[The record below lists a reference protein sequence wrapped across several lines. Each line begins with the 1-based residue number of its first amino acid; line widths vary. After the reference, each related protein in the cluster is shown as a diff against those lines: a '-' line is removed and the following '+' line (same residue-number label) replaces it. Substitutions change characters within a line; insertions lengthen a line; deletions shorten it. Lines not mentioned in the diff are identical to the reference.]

1 MSGNDTL
8 DLVKLSFFVEMGKAI
23 SCATTIDETLQ
34 EVMRQIGQIFA
45 PLNWSLMLRD
55 SRTGNLNF
63 TIVVGESSTKLQGRW
78 LPKGKGIAGWIA
90 ERGEPV
96 IVADVQSD
104 QRFFPMIDT
113 YTGFRTQSI
122 IGVPL
127 KSKGKVFGVIELVN
141 KINDQAF
148 TPFDLKV
155 LTTIADFAA
164 IAIEKAYY
172 NRALKRLASV
182 DPLTGVFNRGEF
194 QRIIAKELE
203 RSKRQHTPL
212 ACLLVDVDDFKN
224 INDTHGHV
232 AGDNVLKSLAAILGE
247 NLRKV
252 DSVCRYGGDE
262 FVVVMPGT
270 NEEQAA
276 TVRTRILEGIEF
288 HNQVTASI
296 PFTASIGL
304 HATQGAV
311 GDGFFELL
319 DKDLYRE
326 KERKLFQTIEDVDT
340 NIHHLLEEEKNAP
353 LDELHDLPT
362 DLIRDDDVC

>member
-1 MSGNDTL
+1 MEKTDTL

-23 SCATTIDETLQ
+23 SCAYTIDETLQ

-45 PLNWSLMLRD
+45 PLNWSLMLKD

-63 TIVVGESSTKLQGRW
+63 TIVVGQSATKLQGRW
-78 LPKGKGIAGWIA
+78 LPKGKGLAGWIA
-90 ERGEPV
+90 ERGEPA
-96 IVADVQSD
+96 IVGDVQSD
-104 QRFFPMIDT
+104 QRFFPMIDM
-113 YTGFRTQSI
+113 YTGFKTQSI

-141 KINDQAF
+141 KIDEKPF

-182 DPLTGVFNRGEF
+182 DPLTGVYNRGEF
-194 QRIIAKELE
+194 QRIIGRELE
-203 RSKRQHTPL
+203 RSKRHNTPL
-212 ACLLVDVDDFKN
+212 ACLLVDVDDFKS
-224 INDTHGHV
+224 INDNHGHST
-232 AGDNVLKSLAAILGE
+232 GDTVLKSLSRILSE

-262 FVVVMPGT
+262 FVVVLPGT
-270 NEEQAA
+270 RREQAEN
-276 TVRTRILEGIEF
+276 VRERILEGIKF
-288 HNQVTASI
+288 HNQITDKI
-296 PFTASIGL
+296 PFKVSIGL
-304 HATQGAV
+304 HATQGTS

-340 NIHHLLEEEKNAP
+340 NIHHLLEEEKS
-353 LDELHDLPT
+353 DLPD
-362 DLIRDDDVC
+362 DLGDICLDFPPDEET